1 MTLTSNPNIRG
12 SVDVVSRFGLS
23 GWAADD
29 QTPERK
35 VVVLVHVDDEVV
47 CAAVGNKFRSDLAD
61 AGIGSGHHA
70 FSCLFPT
77 PINSASLKRLR
88 VSADGQDLPLAAT
101 AGAQGDRLFV
111 LPTGLSTGEYLDAGW
126 QDRDFTEYG

>member
-88 VSADGQDLPLAAT
+88 VSADGQDLPLAQLELRAIVY
-101 AGAQGDRLFV
+101 LFCP
-111 LPTGLSTGEYLDAGW
+111 LGLARVSI
-126 QDRDFTEYG
+126 

>member
-12 SVDVVSRFGLS
+12 SVDVVSRFGVS

-29 QTPERK
+29 QTPGRK
-35 VVVLVHVDDEVV
+35 VVVLVHVEDEVV

-70 FSCLFPT
+70 FFLCVPDSD
-77 PINSASLKRLR
+77 RQR
-88 VSADGQDLPLAAT
+88 VTEAAT
-101 AGAQGDRLFV
+101 CERRR
-111 LPTGLSTGEYLDAGW
+111 TGSAAPPSPW
-126 QDRDFTEYG
+126 N